1 MSLLGRTSK
10 VGNNTL
16 IGPSTRISAGAQVL
30 ASTLGARCSIGVNS
44 VVRNSYLF
52 EGVVVG
58 TNCLIENSIIG
69 AGVEIGDSS
78 RVARGALIADGVK
91 LGANTKLL
99 PFERVSIRKQSEIDG
114 HAEGDDEG
122 GGDSDEDSEWEE
134 AEKGSVYLLFGV

>member
-99 PFERVSIRKQSEIDG
+99 PFERVSKRKQSEIDG

-122 GGDSDEDSEWEE
+122 EGDSDEDSEWEE